1 MGIFDKF
8 KKGFQK
14 SASAFSSGLK
24 EIIVKKEIDDENL
37 NKIEEFLIQSDVGIE
52 AASEIKKIIST
63 KKIDPNK
70 DLTAEIN
77 LILNEYIVSLMK
89 PLENSSFF
97 MKKEKLNATLI
108 SGVNGVG
115 KTTSIGKIS
124 KILKT
129 NGNKVML
136 AASDTFRAAAIEQL
150 ENWAN
155 KIEEFLI
162 QSDVGVEVASEIK
175 EIISSKKIDPNKD
188 LKKEINFILKEYI
201 TSLMKPLE
209 NKSFFNKKEKLNAT
223 LIAGVNGV
231 GKTTSIGKISKI
243 LKTNGNKI
251 MLAASDTFRAA
262 AIEQLEN
269 WANKVD
275 VQITKSSQG
284 SDPASV
290 AYKAIEDSIK
300 NNFDQ
305 VLIDT
310 AGRLQNKKNLMEE
323 YKKIANVTKK
333 IDPEAPHDVILI
345 LDATSG
351 QNVINQVQ
359 EFNKIIPITGIIMT
373 KLDGTAKGGILLA
386 LAKKYKLPIIALG
399 LGEKEDDLQIF
410 NAENFADAFIQTN

>member
-14 SASAFSSGLK
+14 SASALSSGIK
-24 EIIVKKEIDDENL
+24 EIIVKKKIDDENL
-37 NKIEEFLIQSDVGIE
+37 NKIEEFLIKSDVGIE
-52 AASEIKKIIST
+52 AASEIKQIIST
-63 KKIDPNK
+63 KKIDPSK
-70 DLTAEIN
+70 DLSLEIN
-77 LILNEYIVSLMK
+77 LILKDYIISLMK
-89 PLENSSFF
+89 PLENKSFF
-97 MKKEKLNATLI
+97 TKKDKLNATLI

-115 KTTSIGKIS
+115 KTTTIGKIG
-124 KILKT
+124 KILKS
-129 NGNKVML
+129 NGNKVMF

-155 KIEEFLI
+155 KI
-162 QSDVGVEVASEIK
+162 
-175 EIISSKKIDPNKD
+175 
-188 LKKEINFILKEYI
+188 
-201 TSLMKPLE
+201 
-209 NKSFFNKKEKLNAT
+209 
-223 LIAGVNGV
+223 
-231 GKTTSIGKISKI
+231 
-243 LKTNGNKI
+243 
-251 MLAASDTFRAA
+251 
-262 AIEQLEN
+262 
-269 WANKVD
+269 D
-275 VQITKSSQG
+275 VQVIKSSQG

-290 AYKAIEDSIK
+290 AYKAIEDALK

-333 IDPEAPHDVILI
+333 IDTEAPHDVVLV

-351 QNVINQVQ
+351 QNIINQVE

-410 NAENFADAFIQTN
+410 EAEKFADAFTQTD